1 MLRLRWSAY
10 TNEAIF
16 LFLATTLVYFSAF
29 PTWQQRSEALYYV
42 RYFADKT
49 FSPFAPYPILAGYF
63 IILTLIVIWIFGLMN
78 QPLNRHLPEIGA
90 AD

>member
-1 MLRLRWSAY
+1 MLRLGWSAY
-10 TNEAIF
+10 TYEAIF
-16 LFLATTLVYFSAF
+16 LFHATTLAYFSAF
-29 PTWQQRSEALYYV
+29 PTWQQRGEALYYLH
-42 RYFADKT
+42 YFSDKT
-49 FSPFAPYPILAGYF
+49 VNPFVPYPILAGYF